1 MSDDSVTDLTRGVY
15 RRLYAGFT
23 KGQRINR
30 LSLPAEA
37 WFWRVLATVDDFGNG
52 DADPELCRAMT
63 AGRRKVTA
71 GQVGKWLNEMNSVGL
86 ISFYEVKG
94 ERYLHVLK
102 FPEWQPAGKNGKR
115 FKRFPTPDEPKG
127 IQVNPD
133 FLNSSLASENTNK
146 NTNKNTNHTEDNDDH
161 SRSTAAQVKS
171 VFQFWQEHLKHSKSV
186 LDSKRAKA
194 IAARLKDGYS
204 VEDLTTAVRG
214 CALTPHNMG
223 DNDRNQVYDDI
234 ELICRDAKH
243 VEMFIGRV
251 SQNGSG
257 ARTITIREKLE
268 REKAGTE

>member
-23 KGQRINR
+23 KGQRINK

-71 GQVGKWLNEMNSVGL
+71 GQVGKWLDEMNTVGL

-115 FKRFPTPDEPKG
+115 FKRFPTPDESGG
-127 IQVNPD
+127 IQVNPV
-133 FLNSSLASENTNK
+133 SSSASENTNK
-146 NTNKNTNHTEDNDDH
+146 NTNKNENNSNP
-161 SRSTAAQVKS
+161 SRSTAAQVKL
-171 VFQFWQEHLKHSKSV
+171 VFQFWQEHLNHPKSV
-186 LDSKRAKA
+186 LDSKRERV

-204 VEDLTTAVRG
+204 VDDLTAAVRG
-214 CALTPHNMG
+214 CALTPYNMG
-223 DNDRNQVYDDI
+223 DNDRKQVYDDI
-234 ELICRDAKH
+234 ELVCRDAKH
-243 VEMFIGRV
+243 VEMFIGRL
-251 SQNGSG
+251 SQNGAG
-257 ARTITIREKLE
+257 TTRTLTVKEKMELEKAE
-268 REKAGTE
+268 REKAGIQ